1 MACPGCCHP
10 FVANKNQWVSN
21 WFVSILSFTF
31 SCSLV
36 FQCYCFPVRA
46 DCFICKWH
54 SESEVTVQC
63 GVCLYS
69 ASLLYGRQLLTWIDW
84 CFSFSSWFTG
94 ICRCSWVFLATTCVA
109 SIGDGT
115 FSIDLHSR
123 LLCARQVGLNV
134 LIPSLPPFTLQ
145 FLVNGTH
152 RSEDSF
158 CKNFILLSWRTF
170 RRNHGTWELGGMV
183 ASI

>member
-36 FQCYCFPVRA
+36 FQCYCFPVGA

-109 SIGDGT
+109 SMGMAPLALICIHAYSVQG
-115 FSIDLHSR
+115 R
-123 LLCARQVGLNV
+123 LALMCWFLAYL
-134 LIPSLPPFTLQ
+134 PSLY
-145 FLVNGTH
+145 N
-152 RSEDSF
+152 
-158 CKNFILLSWRTF
+158 SWSMGLIGVKTVFVRTSSYSA
-170 RRNHGTWELGGMV
+170 GGLLGGITGHE
-183 ASI
+183 SWEEW